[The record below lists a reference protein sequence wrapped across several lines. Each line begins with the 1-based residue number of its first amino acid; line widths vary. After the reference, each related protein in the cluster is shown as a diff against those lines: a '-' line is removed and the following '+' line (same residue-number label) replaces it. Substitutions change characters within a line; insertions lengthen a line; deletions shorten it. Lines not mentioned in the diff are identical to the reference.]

1 MARWCLQIAGILG
14 VLLTGSV
21 VLVGFPRPAAAPDQA
36 AVDKVA
42 KLNKKAVDE
51 YENLNFDESRK
62 LLQNALDLCA
72 QSGLDKHDVTARTYV
87 HLGVVSFAGFKQ
99 KADAIKF
106 FRRALAIQP
115 DIKLDKSLA
124 NPEVQEVFDQAVT
137 EQKNESGGSSS
148 GGGGETTSGSTVPA
162 TDAILHTPVM
172 RATQGKPI
180 TIKATI
186 APELGATKV
195 ILSFTTDGSEDFGE
209 REMKEDPVVE
219 GSWVGEIPASATS
232 GASVGY
238 YIEAQ
243 NDAEKT
249 LATKGSDRTPMRI
262 KLVGAGG
269 TPVAAKKKA
278 PTKTSSEYSTWALG
292 LGVGSGVGYTTGK
305 GEVSS
310 FHELKPAG
318 FAAAQLLHI
327 APEIGYYLGPDLLL
341 SVQLRIQIVT
351 GGTAY
356 YDDAHIDRPAQCG
369 TSGVCN
375 PASYAFAGLARLLWF
390 LSDAD
395 FRPYIGGVAGL
406 GQIRHVATFKSIV
419 DCGKDGMS
427 TCVDTVAA
435 GPVLFGGAAGFFYE
449 VASGF
454 SLTLGTNL
462 LLGVPHFTF
471 NIDFNGGVA
480 LEF

>member
-1 MARWCLQIAGILG
+1 
-14 VLLTGSV
+14 
-21 VLVGFPRPAAAPDQA
+21 
-36 AVDKVA
+36 VA

-87 HLGVVSFAGFKQ
+87 HLGVVMFAGFKQ

-137 EQKNESGGSSS
+137 EQKNEAGGSA
-148 GGGGETTSGSTVPA
+148 GGGETSSAPGVAA
-162 TDAILHTPVM
+162 TDAILHTPVI

-180 TIKATI
+180 AIKATI

-195 ILSFTTDGSEDFGE
+195 ILSFTTEGSEDFGE
-209 REMKEDPVVE
+209 REMKQDPVVE
-219 GSWVGEIPASATS
+219 GNWVGEIPASATS

-249 LATKGSDRTPMRI
+249 LATKGSDRTPIRI
-262 KLVGAGG
+262 KLVGPGG
-269 TPVAAKKKA
+269 APVAAKKKVA
-278 PTKTSSEYSTWALG
+278 PKDTESSSWALG
-292 LGVGSGVGYTTGK
+292 LGLGSGVGYATGK
-305 GEVSS
+305 GEVNA
-310 FHELKPAG
+310 FHQLKPAG

-327 APEIGYYLGPDLLL
+327 APEVGYFLSPDLLL

-351 GGTAY
+351 GGTPY
-356 YDDAHIDRPAQCG
+356 YDGPNGTSQCG

-395 FRPYIGGVAGL
+395 FRPYLGGVAGL
-406 GQIRHVATFKSIV
+406 GQIRHVATFKSITN
-419 DCGKDGMS
+419 CGEQGTA
-427 TCVDTVAA
+427 TCVDTVAS